1 MCGSMRIMRAL
12 RVRELT
18 SDERDALQAGLRSSQ
33 GFTVRRCQ
41 IILASARGLR
51 ASQIAELVGCSD
63 QQVRNVIRAFD
74 ARGLGAMSE
83 QSRRPKTAV
92 KELDGDKLEHLRDLL
107 HRSPRE
113 FGKDRSLW
121 SLELAAD
128 VLVARG
134 LTRERVSRET
144 VREAIRRLGVGWK
157 RAKNWIT
164 SPDPAYVRK
173 KTGATD

>member
-63 QQVRNVIRAFD
+63 EQV
-74 ARGLGAMSE
+74 
-83 QSRRPKTAV
+83 RRPKTAV

-164 SPDPAYVRK
+164 SPDPAYVR
-173 KTGATD
+173 